1 MRIITTLFGTLAL
14 GAVLTAPVAAETL
27 WPAQGK
33 YFDQQTGYWVS
44 PSPRYVPGLRYYAP
58 PPRYYA
64 PLPRYYRPPHFYYAP
79 PPVYF
84 APPPPRYFYPPP
96 RRYYRPGPPGV
107 GLYFRF

>member
-14 GAVLTAPVAAETL
+14 GAVLTAPVAADTL

-44 PSPRYVPGLRYYAP
+44 PSPRYVPGPHYYAP
-58 PPRYYA
+58 P
-64 PLPRYYRPPHFYYAP
+64 PRYYRPPHFYYAP